1 MSPQKNDLVIC
12 IETGSIGIILSNLPG
27 GRIKI
32 SFSGD
37 VAVLEKEDIII
48 LRRPKNAEM

>member
-1 MSPQKNDLVIC
+1 VIC
-12 IETGSIGIILSNLPG
+12 IETGSIGIVLSNLPK

-37 VAVLEKEDIII
+37 IAVLEKEDIII
-48 LRRPKNAEM
+48 LRRQKNVEV